1 MAYSKFWIVVLCIME
16 CCFSTLI
23 NHHQEA
29 IAICLDVSPSM
40 CYAPQGHA
48 SKLETSVNAIN
59 MIVSRKMFSQG
70 HLANKD
76 EFALVLFGTQA
87 RKRIDNYTACSTKNA
102 LSVIDIFVYCLESD
116 NDLYED
122 GQYENISVV
131 RPLGPPDLNF
141 LRYIQTNIAP
151 VLDSII
157 VAMDLLKKS
166 TSGKKFGD
174 KRIILFSDLGSP
186 FADDQIAGESTL
198 KKILEI
204 VDGDSHSLRSAL
216 STLSFF
222 QKRSIK
228 MTTVF
233 RGPLEIGS
241 KLKIN
246 TYAYIKVRESKP
258 ESWKKLSAIS
268 EASNQPGD
276 MKVKIERSYHLNDED
291 ETEIERENLAKGYK
305 YGKTIVPWLKID
317 EESMKLKA
325 AKCLSV
331 LGFTK
336 SENVKRHWLMGDG
349 VVVFMPAPNDEPAGV
364 AFSALVQA
372 LYETDKVA
380 VVRYVYRNNSQ
391 PKLGILFPQIK
402 ATYRSLLFIQL
413 PFMEDIRQ
421 YTFASLTTNKKNVPT
436 DDQLDLVD
444 DLVTSMDLSRAYRDD
459 DGELIEALKP
469 KLTFNPVLQR
479 SYQCIQ
485 HRALNPDDALPRP
498 DPVITRYLSPSQDVT
513 ATCASHFQK
522 IKDSFGIVHVQK
534 KKKRDDGTAASIFKD
549 NIDLALELDTS
560 SKRAKDS
567 NSTADVD
574 FSISSLSKENVTE
587 VGTVQPVQDFKAMIN
602 QKDEDR
608 FEEGTDYRPNWY
620 PMNTL
625 ACKQMK
631 SRIWQLVMDSIGS
644 QLFPKAMDCL
654 KALREECVRLGEPA
668 VFNQFLQD
676 MKDKLSNA
684 FGRDFWLLVVEGEIT
699 LISVQ
704 ESSESDV
711 TVADAKSFLKS
722 TDTKVEDNTKET
734 TEEDAD
740 DLVVGN
746 DVKKRST
753 CEYDEITCYE
763 LPRAGIALISIVPFT
778 FTIAIT
784 S

>member
-87 RKRIDNYTACSTKNA
+87 RKRIDNYIACSTKNA
-102 LSVIDIFVYCLESD
+102 LSVIDIFVHCLESD

-151 VLDSII
+151 GDEDADFLDSII

-186 FADDQIAGESTL
+186 FADDQVEAITEAGNLELMIAGESTL

-246 TYAYIKVRESKP
+246 TYAYI
-258 ESWKKLSAIS
+258 
-268 EASNQPGD
+268 
-276 MKVKIERSYHLNDED
+276 KVKIERSYHLNDED

-608 FEEGTDYRPNWY
+608 FEE
-620 PMNTL
+620 

-763 LPRAGIALISIVPFT
+763 LPRAGIAMISIVPFT